1 MKKSIMWLL
10 VCVFV
15 VFGVRAQSESYCDL
29 TDRRCISEVTIVPKL
44 NRIPLTLATR
54 CYITLA
60 RNTEIG
66 IHFKPKSV
74 HYYLADE
81 CRKKFGYQA
90 FVGGTVMGT
99 VDIPHLFTLNF
110 LPEFNAE
117 KEGVRFLKNI
127 SFEISKDNKASSTVV
142 LYCMLSGASDLRTVE
157 FEPTAGA
164 QTNLAKVCQDAFG
177 ESATLDRAVFG
188 VGQLK
193 DLFTAYFW

>member
-1 MKKSIMWLL
+1 MKNNITVF
-10 VCVFV
+10 VCVLV
-15 VFGVRAQSESYCDL
+15 VFGVHAQNESYCDL
-29 TDRRCISEVTIVPKL
+29 NDQRCISEVVVLPKM
-44 NRIPLTLATR
+44 NRLPLTLAAQ
-54 CYITLA
+54 CYPTLA
-60 RNTEIG
+60 RTMEIG
-66 IHFKPKSV
+66 LNFKPKSV
-74 HYYLADE
+74 HYYMANE

-90 FVGGTVMGT
+90 FVGGVVMGT
-99 VDIPHLFTLNF
+99 ADIPQLFTINF
-110 LPEFNAE
+110 PPELSAE